1 MLQLLEF
8 KTHLHEVVEELHIR
22 RDAETRFEDHISQ
35 LVLEKQEL
43 EWEKESLQ
51 HQIGTMTKQHSESL
65 TSVKK
70 QFQVKLQHTEEEKGK
85 YQVSAELKDKEIN
98 NLKEELKS
106 LQVLRWTTITDS
118 SLCFSYKNSQ
128 RQL

>member
-1 MLQLLEF
+1 MLVLDLFSIHSVQMTF
-8 KTHLHEVVEELHIR
+8 FHVQ
-22 RDAETRFEDHISQ
+22 DAEARFEDQLSK

-51 HQIGTMTKQHSESL
+51 HKMETMANQHTESL
-65 TSVKK
+65 TNVKK
-70 QFQVKLQHTEEEKGK
+70 QFQAKIRDIEEQKGK

-106 LQVLRWTTITDS
+106 LQTLQCLAKVRPSIHPCDTVWWI
-118 SLCFSYKNSQ
+118 SLI
-128 RQL
+128 